1 MNDKLKEIYDRE
13 IPHSSFLCEDSVM
26 KCMTLSR
33 ELGVND
39 VLLWLSKMDYLS
51 DNMEYLLD
59 EWKNQH
65 T

>member
-51 DNMEYLLD
+51 DNIL
-59 EWKNQH
+59 
-65 T
+65 